1 MTDAGAAERPGILH
15 CDLDAFFASV
25 EQRDDPS
32 LRGRPVV
39 VGGTGGRGVVAA
51 ASYEARRFGI
61 HSAMPTSQARRA
73 CPDAV
78 FLPPR
83 FEAYREASG
92 IVMDV
97 FRSVTPLV
105 EPISLDE
112 AFLDVRGAR
121 RRLGTGPEI
130 AADLRAQVRAATG
143 LTVSVGVATTK
154 FLAKLA
160 SDRSKPDGLLVV
172 EPGEELAFLHP
183 LPVECL
189 WGVGPATHAR
199 LARFGVRTV
208 GDLAALGEATLIT
221 TLGESHGRHL
231 HALAHNVDERSV
243 EPERTLKSVGHEE
256 TFPVDHRDPAVL
268 RRELVRLADRTGS
281 RLRAAG
287 RAGRT
292 VQLKVR
298 FADFSTITRSRTLE
312 RSTDSTAVITA
323 TARDLLDAVDV
334 ARGVRLLG
342 VSVQSLVEPGEDEPA
357 VTAEALTLALDFG
370 DGGGDS
376 GGAVGADVREG
387 RSDPTGDPDPARRA
401 VLERAVD
408 EARRRFGPDSVRPAS
423 LAAPPPSPLPSPPGS
438 GPAGDDGSPEA

>member
-1 MTDAGAAERPGILH
+1 MTGAGGDDAPGILH

-25 EQRDDPS
+25 EQRDDPA

-39 VGGTGGRGVVAA
+39 VGGTGTRGVVAA

-61 HSAMPTSQARRA
+61 RSAMPTAQARRA

-78 FLPPR
+78 FLAPR
-83 FEAYREASG
+83 FDAYGAASRA
-92 IVMDV
+92 VMEI
-97 FRSVTPLV
+97 FRAVTPLV

-130 AADLRAQVRAATG
+130 GAAIRARVRDETG

-160 SDRSKPDGLLVV
+160 SDRAKPDGLLVV
-172 EPGEELAFLHP
+172 APGTELAFLHP

-208 GDLAALGEATLIT
+208 GDLAALGEPALVAA
-221 TLGESHGRHL
+221 LGESHGRHL
-231 HALAHNVDERSV
+231 HALAHNVDERAV
-243 EPERTLKSVGHEE
+243 EPQRALKSVGHEE
-256 TFPVDHRDPAVL
+256 TFPVDHRDRAVL
-268 RRELVRLADRTGS
+268 GRELVRLADRTGT
-281 RLRAAG
+281 RLRATG
-287 RAGRT
+287 LRART

-298 FADFSTITRSRTLE
+298 FADFSTITRSRTLG
-312 RSTDSTAVITA
+312 RATDSTAEILA
-323 TARDLLDAVDV
+323 TARDLLDALDV
-334 ARGVRLLG
+334 SPGIRLLG
-342 VSVQSLVEPGEDEPA
+342 VSVQQLVEPGTEPDGP
-357 VTAEALTLALDFG
+357 VPEALTLALDFG
-370 DGGGDS
+370 TSAGS
-376 GGAVGADVREG
+376 PADA
-387 RSDPTGDPDPARRA
+387 TADPDTGSTGQPHPGGIDAERRA

-423 LAAPPPSPLPSPPGS
+423 LASRPPEPPAGSPPDPS
-438 GPAGDDGSPEA
+438 RGPADGR

>member
-1 MTDAGAAERPGILH
+1 MTTAAHDVPGILH

-51 ASYEARRFGI
+51 ASYEARAYGI
-61 HSAMPTSQARRA
+61 RSAMPTAQARRA

-83 FEAYREASG
+83 FDAYGAASRA
-92 IVMDV
+92 VMDI

-105 EPISLDE
+105 EPISMDE

-130 AADLRAQVRAATG
+130 AAHLRTRVRAETA
-143 LTVSVGVATTK
+143 LTVSVGVASTK

-172 EPGEELAFLHP
+172 APGGELDFLHP

-208 GDLAALGEATLIT
+208 GDLAALGEATLVAAV
-221 TLGESHGRHL
+221 GESHGRHL
-231 HALAHNVDERSV
+231 HALAHNVDERPV
-243 EPERTLKSVGHEE
+243 EPHRSVKSVGHEE
-256 TFPVDHRDPAVL
+256 TFGTDHRDRVVL
-268 RRELVRLADRTGS
+268 GREVVRLADRTGH
-281 RLRAAG
+281 RLRASG

-312 RSTDSTAVITA
+312 QATDSTAVITA
-323 TARDLLDAVDV
+323 TARALLDAVDV
-334 ARGVRLLG
+334 RPGVRLLG
-342 VSVQSLVEPGEDEPA
+342 VAVHQLVEPDADPGP
-357 VTAEALTLALDFG
+357 VPEALTLDLDFG
-370 DGGGDS
+370 
-376 GGAVGADVREG
+376 GGAGGTGRDGRADADR
-387 RSDPTGDPDPARRA
+387 DPARRA

-423 LAAPPPSPLPSPPGS
+423 LASPDPARSPGS
-438 GPAGDDGSPEA
+438 PADAEPEDPGR